1 MVFVECKSPME
12 RTAHPDRTRSM
23 VESTSF
29 VVKKK
34 KRVIS
39 FLSVTVVRT
48 CIVRR
53 RIGGLNPKGRSKPS
67 SSRRVENPSLI
78 FKYGVSPS
86 LCSTSSLFLLS
97 SFFFPQSLLFPRQP
111 LFLTLLITLSKNDV
125 PGVPQQCHRRH
136 PHRSILQVTKKAYHQ
151 CILASPLCP
160 RTHNPPNFYTAASC
174 ICTHTA
180 QQDPTTKAA
189 GHEIQ

>member
-1 MVFVECKSPME
+1 MR
-12 RTAHPDRTRSM
+12 RTGG
-23 VESTSF
+23 
-29 VVKKK
+29 
-34 KRVIS
+34 RV
-39 FLSVTVVRT
+39 
-48 CIVRR
+48 
-53 RIGGLNPKGRSKPS
+53 GLNTKERLSLQEESKIHLSYSSTACPS
-67 SSRRVENPSLI
+67 PCVRPQVFFS
-78 FKYGVSPS
+78 
-86 LCSTSSLFLLS
+86 FLLS
-97 SFFFPQSLLFPRQP
+97 SFYFPQSLLFPRQP

-136 PHRSILQVTKKAYHQ
+136 PHQSILQVTKKAYHQ